1 MRAELALPA
10 LLCIAALSCG
20 CVERVMV
27 VRSEPPGAPVW
38 VDRRYVGKTPLEYRF
53 SHYGARLVRVGPL
66 RDANRK
72 LERLE
77 QERVVELAAPWY
89 EYVPLDF
96 LAEVLW
102 PFRLVDRHEPAPFAL
117 PPAEEQPGRHG
128 EAAAGRILERA
139 GRMRGEALGRDESP
153 QGP

>member
-1 MRAELALPA
+1 MRAELALPV
-10 LLCIAALSCG
+10 LLCVAALSCG

-27 VRSEPPGAPVW
+27 VRSEPSGAPVW
-38 VDRRYVGKTPLEYRF
+38 VDRQYAGKTPLQYRF

-66 RDANRK
+66 RDANGK
-72 LERLE
+72 LARLE

-96 LAEVLW
+96 FAEVLW
-102 PFRLVDRHEPAPFAL
+102 PFRVVDRHEPPVFEL
-117 PPAEEQPGRHG
+117 PAAGQQPGRHG
-128 EAAAGRILERA
+128 DAAARRILERA
-139 GRMRGEALGRDESP
+139 QRLRDRALGRGEAP